1 MSTTW
6 RTNTLISNIWA
17 TSGANYTTILHLLL
31 DYWNPTS
38 ILKYECTLFLK
49 IKPFLVFCDR
59 NRSQCAFFGFKYY
72 SVSNLTLTKTSVPT
86 KRFKYLQNNDNRCM
100 CIWNLWTFCRQRND
114 QDQDLHILENMSSL
128 SAWFFIIHFEINCW
142 HYTFGLSKFLHDQCP
157 KSIYM

>member
-6 RTNTLISNIWA
+6 KTNTLISNIWA

-31 DYWNPTS
+31 DYSNPMP
-38 ILKYECTLFLK
+38 ILKYELVHTVSQNQTILGFLWQKQITMCLFWLQV
-49 IKPFLVFCDR
+49 L
-59 NRSQCAFFGFKYY
+59 SHLA
-72 SVSNLTLTKTSVPT
+72 LTETSVPT

-100 CIWNLWTFCRQRND
+100 CIWNLWTFRRQRND

-142 HYTFGLSKFLHDQCP
+142 YYTFGLSKFLYDRCP